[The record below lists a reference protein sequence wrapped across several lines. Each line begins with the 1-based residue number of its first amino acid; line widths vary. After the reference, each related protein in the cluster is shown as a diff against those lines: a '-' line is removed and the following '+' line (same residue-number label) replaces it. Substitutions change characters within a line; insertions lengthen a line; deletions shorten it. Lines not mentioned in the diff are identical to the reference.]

1 MLERGQRLRARDWLK
16 YTIMTNQSADRAVSS
31 KSLAAAR
38 DRPMLPSDDDDFLKE
53 TIDPKLDMNSVEFNA
68 TAYLAAKHAD
78 TKYAGLVAELETLKR
93 STSDK
98 TEQLK
103 ALVASHFDQY
113 LSCHEAIREVSDEI
127 RAHESDSERLTTAFR
142 SLKSTAD
149 KTLSLMLQRC
159 EEQRKTRHALAVLA
173 RYRSFFEIPARMRA
187 SLAKKDYVKLV
198 EDYVHLK
205 AHAGK
210 ANMSLLKPVLESATK
225 TATTANDELLHVL
238 RDPDAVYAD
247 QKQAIY
253 VVDAF
258 GITPK
263 PSLLCV
269 KTQLADMERILTS
282 LSGPVVPIDSKT
294 RSIKPKDTRSAP
306 AAVVARSSAEIIADC
321 GRLLRRFERGLW
333 PILCDTMALSTLC
346 ATEQEALHTSAA
358 DVLATCVR
366 HLREQTLYTTNVSA
380 EMVASLHTIS
390 LDLDSL
396 GPCPDSVL
404 TAKLDALKAAFCG
417 QVRSDVLLAFF
428 TAVTHAAESRWSTSV
443 EMHGAAWAAAAAA
456 LHDSIQYAA
465 QNDRPDV
472 LEAAAGVFD
481 NTLFE
486 WWCTLQP
493 VLTQALETNLALD
506 DAMHA
511 AFCATL
517 LQSVVAHG
525 QTLLSLFGTLLSA
538 DVLVDDAPTS
548 LASLVVV
555 ANCLAVPRRA
565 GFLAFLNALQDTKVD
580 VRSLSLSS
588 TILECGKRFHDSRV
602 ALLCATLDDE
612 ESFYVPGSRTE
623 VRPYVFSVLYYL
635 VSWRSHVEFCIR
647 SDTERHVH
655 SLLSQCADTLQH
667 FLAGRAEDATRC
679 ASSDEAQ
686 WQRTQLHV
694 EASFFKKTLAAFV
707 STKATAWDS
716 LIKRLASHTSSGE
729 VADLLSQVEL
739 QTQMYRLSLM
749 Q

>member
-1 MLERGQRLRARDWLK
+1 
-16 YTIMTNQSADRAVSS
+16 
-31 KSLAAAR
+31 
-38 DRPMLPSDDDDFLKE
+38 MLPSDDDDFLKE

-68 TAYLAAKHAD
+68 TAFLAAKHAD

-173 RYRSFFEIPARMRA
+173 RYRSFFEIPSRMRA

-198 EDYVHLK
+198 EDFVHLK
-205 AHAGK
+205 GHAGK
-210 ANMSLLKPVLESATK
+210 ASMALLKPVLDAATK
-225 TATTANDELLHVL
+225 TAMTANDELLHVL
-238 RDPDAVYAD
+238 GDPDAVYCD
-247 QKQAIY
+247 QKQAIS
-253 VVDAF
+253 VVDAL

-282 LSGPVVPIDSKT
+282 LSGPVVPIDAKA
-294 RSIKPKDTRSAP
+294 RGVKPKETRSAP

-321 GRLLRRFERGLW
+321 GRLVRRFERGLW
-333 PILCDTMALSTLC
+333 PVLCDTMALSTLS

-366 HLREQTLYTTNVSA
+366 HLREQTLYTTQVSA
-380 EMVASLHTIS
+380 EMIGSLHTIF
-390 LDLDSL
+390 LALDSL
-396 GPCPDSVL
+396 RPCPDSVL
-404 TAKLDALKAAFCG
+404 TAKLDVLKVTFCG
-417 QVRSDVLLAFF
+417 QVRLDVVLAFF
-428 TAVTHAAESRWSTSV
+428 AAATHTAEARWSTSV
-443 EMHGAAWAAAAAA
+443 ETHGAAWAAAAASLQDTMHSA
-456 LHDSIQYAA
+456 
-465 QNDRPDV
+465 DRADV
-472 LEAAAGVFD
+472 LEAAAAVFD
-481 NTLFE
+481 STLSE
-486 WWCTLQP
+486 WWRTLQP
-493 VLTQALETNLALD
+493 VLTQAIETNLSPT
-506 DAMHA
+506 DAAHD
-511 AFCATL
+511 AFCMVL

-525 QTLLSLFGTLLSA
+525 QTLLALFGTLLSA
-538 DVLVDDAPTS
+538 DVLVDDAPSS

-565 GFLAFLNALQDTKVD
+565 GFVGFLNAMMESKVD

-588 TILECGKRFHDSRV
+588 TILECGKRFHESRV
-602 ALLCATLDDE
+602 ALLSATLDDE
-612 ESFYVPGSRTE
+612 ESFYVPESSTE
-623 VRPYVFSVLYYL
+623 VRPYVFSVLYHL
-635 VSWRSHVEFCIR
+635 VTWRSHVAYCIPLE
-647 SDTERHVH
+647 TESHVE
-655 SLLSQCADTLQH
+655 SLLSQCADQLQH
-667 FLAGRAEDATRC
+667 FLAGRAEDANSC

-686 WQRTQLHV
+686 WQRTHLHV

-707 STKATAWDS
+707 SKNATAWDT
-716 LIKRLASHTSSGE
+716 LIKRLSAHTSSNE

-749 Q
+749 K